1 MWGTRLDGNDV
12 LEDTISSVF
21 WFIFVLVMGNEE
33 KNRQNNVETSSKDAI
48 FHTLIQTKNLVLS
61 SYGFCQNHSN
71 VLKYIRCSTFLLT
84 ASKKN
89 NATCLGATESQSYT
103 YSGPT
108 KELVKNLLWDF
119 QGANVHSSTS
129 IVF

>member
-48 FHTLIQTKNLVLS
+48 FHTLIQTK
-61 SYGFCQNHSN
+61 
-71 VLKYIRCSTFLLT
+71 T
-84 ASKKN
+84 
-89 NATCLGATESQSYT
+89 
-103 YSGPT
+103 
-108 KELVKNLLWDF
+108 
-119 QGANVHSSTS
+119 
-129 IVF
+129 